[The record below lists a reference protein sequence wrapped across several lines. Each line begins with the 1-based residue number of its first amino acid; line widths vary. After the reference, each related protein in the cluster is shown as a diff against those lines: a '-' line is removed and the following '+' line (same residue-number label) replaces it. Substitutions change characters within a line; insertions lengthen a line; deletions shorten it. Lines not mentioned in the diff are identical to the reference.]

1 MNILLATIIL
11 SSFINAQ
18 TVNTNTGNNNSAT
31 TNTVPGTYPPVQK
44 KYWVPTNN
52 MINHR
57 LDAQKEDSGNDNQNS
72 SRKPSR
78 EQRNENAQQNKFDV
92 VTESGIVKW
101 MGNHSVHVVKKGETL
116 WDISRKYFQDPWYWP
131 RLWSWNSH
139 ITNPHWLFPGTK
151 VWLEKGNK
159 AVVRVQ
165 KHEKV
170 NFFGLKYNSVSI
182 YKRKSAFVKKEII
195 DKALKIKGAETEKTL
210 LSLGDLVYFN
220 LEKEKMNPEKG
231 SVYTIFRP
239 EKNVK
244 LPGSKKKLGSVAK
257 VLGQVK
263 ILEIRPNKV
272 AKGRIINS
280 TGIVKR
286 GDNIGKLKEKFRKLK
301 PYYLKVEKPVVG
313 KIFYSL
319 TDREMLVPDNI
330 VLVNI
335 GSEKGLKKGALLR
348 VVQRGDGLAQHLHP
362 IDSKKEKEPSGYPWE
377 NIGILVVLHV
387 EKNYCLAMI
396 EQNKKPIKKGQVVVF
411 GDNPDDKKYNNSK
424 NGKK

>member
-1 MNILLATIIL
+1 MNILLITMFL
-11 SSFINAQ
+11 SSFVNAQ
-18 TVNTNTGNNNSAT
+18 TVNTNTGNNNNSNS
-31 TNTVPGTYPPVQK
+31 NTVPGTYPPVQK
-44 KYWVPTNN
+44 KYWVPTKR
-52 MINHR
+52 MTKIR
-57 LDAQKEDSGNDNQNS
+57 LKAQKEDSGKQDQD
-72 SRKPSR
+72 PSR
-78 EQRNENAQQNKFDV
+78 RQSKEQGDNNKDQNKFDV

-116 WDISRKYFQDPWYWP
+116 WDISRKYFKDPWFWP

-159 AVVRVQ
+159 SVAKV
-165 KHEKV
+165 KKEEKID
-170 NFFGLKYNSVSI
+170 FYGLKYNSVNI
-182 YKRKSAFVKKEII
+182 YKRKSAFVKKETI
-195 DKALKIKGAETEKTL
+195 DKALKIKGAKTEKTL

-220 LEKEKMNPEKG
+220 LEKEKMKPEKG

-244 LPGSKKKLGSVAK
+244 LPGKKKKLGSVAK

-263 ILEIRPNKV
+263 ILEIRPDKV
-272 AKGRIINS
+272 ARARIVNS

-286 GDNIGKLKEKFRKLK
+286 GDNIGKVKEKYRKLK
-301 PYYLKVEKPVVG
+301 PRYFKVDKPVLG

-319 TDREMLVPDNI
+319 TDSEILVPDKV

-335 GSEKGLKKGALLR
+335 GSEKGLKKGALVR
-348 VVQRGDGLAQHLHP
+348 VVKRGDGLAKNLHP
-362 IDSKKEKEPSGYPWE
+362 IDSSRKKNPEDYPWE
-377 NIGILVVLHV
+377 NIGILVVLHT

-396 EQNKKPIKKGQVVVF
+396 EQNSNPIKKGQVVIF
-411 GDNPDDKKYNNSK
+411 GDNPDDKKYQDSEK
-424 NGKK
+424 QEK